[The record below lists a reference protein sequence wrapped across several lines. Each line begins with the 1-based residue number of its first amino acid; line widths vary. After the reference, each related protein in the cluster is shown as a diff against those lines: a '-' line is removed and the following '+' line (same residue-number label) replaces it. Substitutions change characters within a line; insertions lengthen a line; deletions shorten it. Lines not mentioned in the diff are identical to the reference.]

1 MKVTLEVNSEIQNII
16 SSLLIKIKSVYIAI
30 NYSLAYKQLKSYI
43 EVKKYAV
50 TVKLTQVLLIK
61 IPQVYQF
68 LKELFKAQMVISGTS
83 PHFRHS
89 NLVSRIIIYI
99 KHQNKVSVKKGI
111 EIKLT
116 LADPG

>member
-1 MKVTLEVNSEIQNII
+1 M
-16 SSLLIKIKSVYIAI
+16 
-30 NYSLAYKQLKSYI
+30 
-43 EVKKYAV
+43 
-50 TVKLTQVLLIK
+50 
-61 IPQVYQF
+61 YQF

-99 KHQNKVSVKKGI
+99 KHQNKVSIKKVKKGI

-116 LADPG
+116 LADPGWIKSFERTGALVFPGETTGNAGWAFR